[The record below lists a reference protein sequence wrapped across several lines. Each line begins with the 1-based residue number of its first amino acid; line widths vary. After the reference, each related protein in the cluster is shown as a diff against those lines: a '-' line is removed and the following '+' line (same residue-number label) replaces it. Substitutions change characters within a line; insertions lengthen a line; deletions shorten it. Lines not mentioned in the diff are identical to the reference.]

1 MRSINLKF
9 WREIENNMLTLHHL
23 EQSRSFRILWAL
35 EELEQ
40 DYQIQ
45 YYKRLPTYAAPPELK
60 QIHPLGKA
68 PILQDDDRAIA
79 ESAVILEYLQSK
91 YDLQNQ
97 FKPQNDEDA
106 FQYLYWMHYA
116 EGSLM
121 PLLVFQL
128 VMNNV
133 GKNVP
138 FIIRPI
144 ANKITDGIT
153 AGFIRPRLKDHIA
166 FLEDYLSQH
175 DYFAGDFS
183 FADIQ
188 MSFPLE
194 AILTRTTGQYP
205 NIQAFLTRIQ
215 SRPAFQRAKQKELNK
230 GSFDSQPYCLL
241 TN

>member
-1 MRSINLKF
+1 
-9 WREIENNMLTLHHL
+9 MLTLHHL

-35 EELEQ
+35 EELQQNYE
-40 DYQIQ
+40 IK
-45 YYKRLPTYAAPPELK
+45 YYKRSPTFAAPPELK
-60 QIHPLGKA
+60 QVHPLGKA
-68 PILQDDDRAIA
+68 PILQDNQRVIA
-79 ESAVILEYLQSK
+79 ESAVILEYLQSQ
-91 YDLQNQ
+91 YDQDHQ

-138 FIIRPI
+138 FLIRPV
-144 ANKITDGIT
+144 ANKITDGIK
-153 AGFIRPRLKDHIA
+153 ASFIRPRLKDHIS
-166 FLEDYLSQH
+166 FLEDYLAKH
-175 DYFAGDFS
+175 DYFAGQFS

-194 AILTRTTGQYP
+194 AILTRITGQYP
-205 NIQAFLTRIQ
+205 HIQAFLKRIQ
-215 SRPAFQRAKQKELNK
+215 TRPAYQQAKQKGIE
-230 GSFDSQPYCLL
+230 
-241 TN
+241 

>member
-1 MRSINLKF
+1 
-9 WREIENNMLTLHHL
+9 MLTLHHL

-35 EELEQ
+35 EELQQ

-45 YYKRLPTYAAPPELK
+45 YYKRLPTFAAPPELK
-60 QIHPLGKA
+60 QVHPLGKA

-91 YDLQNQ
+91 YDPQHQ

-138 FIIRPI
+138 FLIRPV
-144 ANKITDGIT
+144 ANKITDGIKT
-153 AGFIRPRLKDHIA
+153 GFIRPRLKDHIA
-166 FLEDYLSQH
+166 FLEDYLSKH
-175 DYFAGDFS
+175 NYFAGQFS

-194 AILTRTTGQYP
+194 AMMTRITGQFP
-205 NIQAFLTRIQ
+205 QIQAFLKRIQ
-215 SRPAFQRAKQKELNK
+215 AREAYQRAKQKGIE
-230 GSFDSQPYCLL
+230 
-241 TN
+241 

>member
-1 MRSINLKF
+1 
-9 WREIENNMLTLHHL
+9 MLTLHHL

-35 EELEQ
+35 EELQQNYE
-40 DYQIQ
+40 IK
-45 YYKRLPTYAAPPELK
+45 YYKRLPTFAAPPELK

-68 PILQDDDRAIA
+68 PILQDDQRAIA
-79 ESAVILEYLQSK
+79 ESAVILEYLESR
-91 YDLQNQ
+91 YDQDHQ

-138 FIIRPI
+138 FLIRPI
-144 ANKITDGIT
+144 ANKITDGIK

-166 FLEDYLSQH
+166 FLEDYLSKH
-175 DYFAGDFS
+175 HYFAGAFS

-205 NIQAFLTRIQ
+205 NIQAFLKRVQ
-215 SRPAFQRAKQKELNK
+215 ARPAYQRAKQK
-230 GSFDSQPYCLL
+230 GIG
-241 TN
+241 

>member
-144 ANKITDGIT
+144 ANKITDGIK
-153 AGFIRPRLKDHIA
+153 AGFIRPRLKDHIV
-166 FLEDYLSQH
+166 FLEEYLSQH
-175 DYFAGDFS
+175 DYFAGQFS

-215 SRPAFQRAKQKELNK
+215 SRPAFQRAKQKGIE
-230 GSFDSQPYCLL
+230 
-241 TN
+241 

>member
-1 MRSINLKF
+1 
-9 WREIENNMLTLHHL
+9 MLTLHHL

-35 EELEQ
+35 EELQQNYE
-40 DYQIQ
+40 IK
-45 YYKRLPTYAAPPELK
+45 YYKRSPTFAAPPELK
-60 QIHPLGKA
+60 QVHPLGKA
-68 PILQDDDRAIA
+68 PILQDNQRVIA
-79 ESAVILEYLQSK
+79 ESAVILEYLQSQ
-91 YDLQNQ
+91 YDLDHQ

-138 FIIRPI
+138 FLIRPV
-144 ANKITDGIT
+144 ANKITDGIK
-153 AGFIRPRLKDHIA
+153 ASFIRPRLKDHIS
-166 FLEDYLSQH
+166 FLEDYLAKH
-175 DYFAGDFS
+175 DYFAGQFS

-194 AILTRTTGQYP
+194 AILTRITGQYP
-205 NIQAFLTRIQ
+205 HIQAFLKRIQ
-215 SRPAFQRAKQKELNK
+215 TRPAYQQAKQKGIE
-230 GSFDSQPYCLL
+230 
-241 TN
+241 